1 MTINIHILFES
12 YEYTVLKAANFSVLL
27 VLPRKHKKSL
37 ATVTR
42 LCRLIQAIF
51 IIIFC
56 LFLEE
61 THSIMA
67 SSYQLAIK
75 SSKYFTVYEIL
86 DFHCL

>member
-12 YEYTVLKAANFSVLL
+12 CEYTVMKAANFSVLL

-42 LCRLIQAIF
+42 LCRLIHTIF

-56 LFLEE
+56 LFFGKD
-61 THSIMA
+61 SA
-67 SSYQLAIK
+67 SWLHLINLPLNPPN
-75 SSKYFTVYEIL
+75 IL
-86 DFHCL
+86 QFMRS